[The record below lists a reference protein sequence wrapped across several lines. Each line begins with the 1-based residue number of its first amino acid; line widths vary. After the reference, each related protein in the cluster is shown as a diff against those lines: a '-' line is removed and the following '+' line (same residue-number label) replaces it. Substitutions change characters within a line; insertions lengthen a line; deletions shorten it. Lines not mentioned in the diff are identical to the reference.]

1 MYNLNKMETNIKNF
15 RKERNRYFLKRQYVF
30 TMIIVLG
37 LTVMA
42 GLGYQSDNK
51 AMLWIFGVLAV
62 LCLLSVFTERMVID
76 MDQQAMF
83 IKRGLIKSEVRIP
96 FSDITNYQLSR
107 VIYIFVPVN
116 TSLNVE
122 YISSEK
128 IRFAIVA
135 QGFSKRAMQSILNDI
150 EEIIPPY
157 DDRK

>member
-1 MYNLNKMETNIKNF
+1 METGIRNF
-15 RKERNRYFLKRQYVF
+15 RKEGNRYVLKRQYGF

-42 GLGYQSDNK
+42 WLGYHSDNK
-51 AMLWIFGVLAV
+51 AMLWIFGILAA

-76 MDQQAMF
+76 MDQKALF
-83 IKRGLIKSEVRIP
+83 IKRGLIKPEVRIP

-107 VIYIFVPVN
+107 LIYIFVPVN

-122 YISSEK
+122 YICSDK
-128 IRFAIVA
+128 MMFAIVA

-150 EEIIPPY
+150 EEIISPY
-157 DDRK
+157 DDRKQV